1 MSANPSDQSNDSEM
15 NDALSNPLSQ
25 QEFEHLSQQ
34 DMEGSWSG
42 SGSGSGDDDYFD
54 PETCDSDVMCC
65 PEDE

>member
-15 NDALSNPLSQ
+15 NDPLSNPLSQ

-42 SGSGSGDDDYFD
+42 SGSGDDCFD

>member
-15 NDALSNPLSQ
+15 NDPLSNPLSQ

-34 DMEGSWSG
+34 DMEGA
-42 SGSGSGDDDYFD
+42 GSGSGDDCFD

>member
-1 MSANPSDQSNDSEM
+1 MSANPSDQSNDPEM
-15 NDALSNPLSQ
+15 NDPLSNPLSQ

-42 SGSGSGDDDYFD
+42 SGDDCPD
-54 PETCDSDVMCC
+54 PDPCDDADTCC

>member
-15 NDALSNPLSQ
+15 NDPLSNPLSQ

-42 SGSGSGDDDYFD
+42 SGDDCFD

>member
-15 NDALSNPLSQ
+15 NDPLSNPLSQ

-42 SGSGSGDDDYFD
+42 SGSGDEDCFD